1 MMLSNLAVGVDG
13 FAQRLSGMRSSA
25 AMAADET
32 LGATLKAARVAAG
45 LSLRDVERRTGVRSG
60 HLSQIETNTIAR
72 PEMAILWELA
82 ATYDLDFARLL
93 ALAGYGGGEE
103 VSARQRQR
111 MTVALRAMSEL
122 SPADQA
128 EALRFM
134 AELKAR
140 RDG

>member
-1 MMLSNLAVGVDG
+1 MIGRMSPDG
-13 FAQRLSGMRSSA
+13 
-25 AMAADET
+25 T
-32 LGATLKAARVAAG
+32 LGATLKAARTAAG

-72 PEMAILWELA
+72 PDMSLLWELA
-82 ATYDLDFARLL
+82 ATYGVDFGRLL
-93 ALAGYGGGEE
+93 ALAGYSGADDQ
-103 VSARQRQR
+103 SARGRQR

-122 SPADQA
+122 TPGDQA

>member
-1 MMLSNLAVGVDG
+1 MP
-13 FAQRLSGMRSSA
+13 
-25 AMAADET
+25 ADDT
-32 LGATLKAARVAAG
+32 LGATLKAARTAAG

-82 ATYDLDFARLL
+82 VAYGADFGRLL
-93 ALAGYGGGEE
+93 ALAGYAGGED
-103 VSARQRQR
+103 VSNRQRQR

-134 AELKAR
+134 AALKAR